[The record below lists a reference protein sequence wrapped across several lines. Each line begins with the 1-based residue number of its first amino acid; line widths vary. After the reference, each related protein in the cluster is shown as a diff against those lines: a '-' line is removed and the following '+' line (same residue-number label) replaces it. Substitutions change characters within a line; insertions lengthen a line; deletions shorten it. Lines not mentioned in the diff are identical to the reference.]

1 MKGEQLFKHIISGQM
16 EGSLGDALRNGLEK
30 ASKVYERV
38 VEYRNER
45 YNHPH
50 RVLRMPVPVISIGN
64 ITVGGT
70 GKTPMVRYVCE
81 TLDTAQ
87 HTVSVLSRG

>member
-38 VEYRNER
+38 VEYRNE
-45 YNHPH
+45 
-50 RVLRMPVPVISIGN
+50 
-64 ITVGGT
+64 
-70 GKTPMVRYVCE
+70 
-81 TLDTAQ
+81 TL
-87 HTVSVLSRG
+87 